1 MSTGQPINLAVVVD
15 GCPDREKERC
25 SDCCCSQCCRSYS
38 DKIDVFTSSS
48 QVIIL
53 RSFGTTILICSIVE
67 LGLGSASFG
76 FLSNMNLGSWWVGIL
91 GSIAGICAIVANKRG
106 WVAVT
111 CFFSSLSFA
120 VATIGTFYDST
131 NYKVF
136 STLVACTS
144 RNSDL
149 KISHYGTVSNN
160 NFVDSHTCMNSAS
173 AIVTEG
179 CYCVR
184 QGGVGCA
191 QYTLSS
197 FAKFHSRTCDNVFT
211 TYPDIFI
218 SSAAFCLVIALLS
231 LILSVFSL
239 TLLTPSSLLAIGGR
253 RKLTYAEEKI
263 TVGIKKSQIML
274 H

>member
-1 MSTGQPINLAVVVD
+1 MSVGHPIGLAVVID
-15 GCPDREKERC
+15 GHPDHEKERC
-25 SDCCCSQCCRSYS
+25 RDSCCSHSCWSYS
-38 DKIDVFTSSS
+38 DTIEIFTSSS
-48 QVIIL
+48 QVIFL
-53 RSFGTTILICSIVE
+53 RSFGTTILVCSIVE

-120 VATIGTFYDST
+120 VASVGTFYDST
-131 NYKVF
+131 NYIVF
-136 STLVACTS
+136 SSLIACSS
-144 RNSDL
+144 RNSDM
-149 KISHYGTVSNN
+149 KISHYGSVIDN
-160 NFVDSHTCMNSAS
+160 NFVDSHSCMNSAS

-211 TYPDIFI
+211 TYPDMFI
-218 SSAAFCLVIALLS
+218 SSAAFCLVITLLS
-231 LILSVFSL
+231 LILSVFSF
-239 TLLTPSSLLAIGGR
+239 TLLSPASLPSIGDR
-253 RKLTYAEEKI
+253 IKLTDAEEKI
-263 TVGIKKSQIML
+263 AISMKKNHML